1 MPRIKM
7 PRKSTTI
14 DMTAMCDVAFL
25 LLSFFILATKFKPPE
40 ALTVATPNSVA
51 SKAAPEKDVVL
62 VTIDKDGKVYFS
74 MTDRDKKLEALDVIL
89 KSKGIQFTDAE
100 KNAFAKESSFVG
112 VPFGSLKSYFSKSEE
127 ELKGL
132 SVPGIPVL
140 DTLDNQLSDW
150 LNAALVAYQGGRMNL
165 LVKGDNA
172 SKYPSFKSVINA
184 FKKNEQFKFS
194 MITNPEGVPEG
205 SELQKKNFEELKK
218 GGSSKATE

>member
-62 VTIDKDGKVYFS
+62 ITIDKDGKVYFS
-74 MTDRDKKLEALDVIL
+74 MSDKEKKLEALDVIA

-100 KNAFAKESSFVG
+100 RAAFAKESAFVG

-132 SVPGIPVL
+132 TVPGIPVL

-150 LNAALVAYQGGRMNL
+150 LNAALVAYAGGRMNL

-205 SELQKKNFEELKK
+205 SELQKKNFEELKNGPK
-218 GGSSKATE
+218 TE

>member
-40 ALTVATPNSVA
+40 ALTVSIPNSVSA
-51 SKAAPEKDVVL
+51 KAAPEKDVVL

-74 MTDRDKKLEALDVIL
+74 MSDSKRKLEALDVIA
-89 KSKGIQFTDAE
+89 KSKNIQFTTEE
-100 KNAFAKESSFVG
+100 KAAFAKESSFVG

-127 ELKGL
+127 ELKVL

-140 DTLDNQLSDW
+140 DTLDNQLSEW
-150 LNAALVAYQGGRMNL
+150 INAALVAYSGDKMNL
-165 LVKGDNA
+165 LVKGDNN
-172 SKYPSFKSVINA
+172 SKYPSFKAVIAA
-184 FKKNEQFKFS
+184 FKKTEQFKFQ
-194 MITNPEGVPEG
+194 MITNPEGVPQG
-205 SELQKKNFEELKK
+205 SELYKRNLEELKAGPK
-218 GGSSKATE
+218 KTE

>member
-7 PRKSTTI
+7 PRKSTAI

-25 LLSFFILATKFKPPE
+25 LLSFFILATKFKPPD
-40 ALTVATPNSVA
+40 ALTVATPNSVS
-51 SKAAPEKDVVL
+51 SKTAPEKDVVL

-74 MTDRDKKLEALDVIL
+74 MSDGKKKLEALDVIL
-89 KSKGIQFTDAE
+89 KSKGITFTDAE
-100 KNAFAKESSFVG
+100 KAAFAKESAFVG
-112 VPFGSLKSYFSKSEE
+112 VPFGSLKSYFSKTEDE
-127 ELKGL
+127 IKGL
-132 SVPGIPVL
+132 NLPGIPVL

-150 LNAALVAYQGGRMNL
+150 LNAALVAYAGGRMNL

-172 SKYPSFKSVINA
+172 SKYPSFKSVIAA

-205 SELQKKNFEELKK
+205 SELYKRGLEEMKTGKK
-218 GGSSKATE
+218 STE

>member
-1 MPRIKM
+1 M

-74 MTDRDKKLEALDVIL
+74 MSDRDKKLEALDVIL

-100 KNAFAKESSFVG
+100 KALFAKESSFVG
-112 VPFGSLKSYFSKSEE
+112 VPFGSLKSYFSKTED
-127 ELKGL
+127 ELKSL
-132 SVPGIPVL
+132 NVPGIPVL

-150 LNAALVAYQGGRMNL
+150 LNAALVAYAGGRMNL

-205 SELQKKNFEELKK
+205 SELYKRGLEEMKTGKKAE
-218 GGSSKATE
+218 